1 MAQAKSSM
9 GRSNVALSRV
19 LLAWTGLALAAV
31 SGGCQKSVLES
42 KVRDQR
48 QDTIPGVSET
58 KVRIS
63 AIESNGRTKGAVA
76 ANAMYTQVLEAGSN
90 TSISGSSAVFPP
102 GSLAI
107 DTEVS
112 LSTTS
117 AIGNTATL
125 ERLEL
130 GTEVAR
136 SGAAV
141 EILSST
147 PTDAAAPFT
156 LAIPLPDGSGLN
168 LSQDQ
173 WSNLS
178 IVYFVK
184 KVSQGSVGFTGII
197 PRSMV
202 DVSSGYAKFTTTF
215 FGTFQAII
223 TAKPIDK
230 AVEKAIEPVT
240 GPKPDP
246 KVVLAPQGF
255 YASGFM
261 TTSFEPALSG
271 QRQEGLQGM
280 LTPLSPYWVGSSR
293 RLSSTFLSYDLR
305 SE

>member
-1 MAQAKSSM
+1 MTQAKLST
-9 GRSNVALSRV
+9 GRCKVNLRRLLSAFSGLVVAANL
-19 LLAWTGLALAAV
+19 
-31 SGGCQKSVLES
+31 GGCEKSVLEP

-48 QDTIPGVSET
+48 QDTIPGLSDT
-58 KVRIS
+58 NVRIS

-90 TSISGSSAVFPP
+90 TTISGSSAAFPP

-112 LSTTS
+112 LATTA
-117 AIGNTATL
+117 AIGNTDTL

-156 LAIPLPDGSGLN
+156 LAIPLPDGSGLA
-168 LSQDQ
+168 LSGDQ

-184 KVSQGSVGFTGII
+184 KFSQGSIGVTGII

-202 DVSSGYAKFTTTF
+202 DVSSGYAKFKTTF
-215 FGTFQAII
+215 FGTYQAII
-223 TAKPIDK
+223 TSKPIDK
-230 AVEKAIEPVT
+230 PVEKAVEPVT
-240 GPKPDP
+240 TPKSPQ
-246 KVVLAPQGF
+246 KGVLVPQGLF
-255 YASGFM
+255 AYGFM
-261 TTSFEPALSG
+261 TTSFEPAFSG

-280 LTPLSPYWVGSSR
+280 LTPLSPYLVGSSR
-293 RLSSTFLSYDLR
+293 RLSSTFFSYDLR
-305 SE
+305 PE